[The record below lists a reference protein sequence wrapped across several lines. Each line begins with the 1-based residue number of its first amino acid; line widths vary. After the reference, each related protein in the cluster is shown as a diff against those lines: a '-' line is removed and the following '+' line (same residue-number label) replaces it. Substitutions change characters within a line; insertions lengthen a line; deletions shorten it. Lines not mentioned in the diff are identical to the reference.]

1 MKYIGLSLLFVW
13 ANLQH
18 FGSAFQAAHNLAASR
33 PFTQLSA
40 VSYDIVAEVGYGVSL
55 QKPLG
60 VVFGENPDP
69 YFGLV
74 VDDVSE
80 GLNGGMAGLR
90 IGDQLLSINGEVVI
104 GDDFD
109 TIMGTL
115 QSAPSKLDLVM
126 YRGSVASVY
135 TILSNRIDED
145 DAVRDDDEGDEPVIM
160 DENYETPVIMEV
172 REQKPLSIGDVFKAM
187 GKVGKMLTE
196 DTTPPEL
203 KKEKKKAGGFFG
215 MGGESIQLDG
225 DAADTLK

>member
-1 MKYIGLSLLFVW
+1 MKYIGVSLLLVC

-18 FGSAFQAAHNLAASR
+18 FGSAFQAAHILAASR

-40 VSYDIVAEVGYGVSL
+40 VSYDIVAEVGYEVSL

-60 VVFGENPDP
+60 LVFGENPDP

-74 VDDVSE
+74 VDDVAE
-80 GLNGGMAGLR
+80 GSNGSNSGLR
-90 IGDQLLSINGEVVI
+90 IGDQLLSINGEVVV
-104 GDDFD
+104 GEDFD
-109 TIMGTL
+109 TVMGAL
-115 QSAPSKLDLVM
+115 QSAPSKLDLIL
-126 YRGSVASVY
+126 YRGSVGSVY

-145 DAVRDDDEGDEPVIM
+145 EAVRDDDEGDEAVIM
-160 DENYETPVIMEV
+160 DEDYESPVVMEV
-172 REQKPLSIGDVFKAM
+172 REQKALSFGDVFKAM
-187 GKVGKMLTE
+187 GKVGQMLTE
-196 DTTPPEL
+196 DTTDPEV